1 MRPLEWALCLVTED
15 RKKSLRMS
23 YGGLVCEC
31 RAEYFI
37 NVSYWH
43 YMQEKVGFP
52 QLGTRGSD
60 TPESG
65 PCSLHSSALRL
76 YGGGSSTGCRDNI
89 FGMLKMFGC

>member
-1 MRPLEWALCLVTED
+1 
-15 RKKSLRMS
+15 MS